1 MIIVSILFLGYIF
14 LIINNIIT
22 NKYLY
27 IYMNCKYKYQKYQ
40 HKILKF
46 KPDYLL
52 KLNYYKKMVG
62 SFTSINYMYIIL

>member
-1 MIIVSILFLGYIF
+1 
-14 LIINNIIT
+14 
-22 NKYLY
+22 
-27 IYMNCKYKYQKYQ
+27 MNCKYKYQKYQ